1 MNVKA
6 EAKLSYTLGGAEIL
20 ALRTACEVLDK
31 IYEDLEGR
39 GIENDDDIDIP
50 GWEFSDLW
58 TAKNFIRDFLKEVD
72 NK

>member
-1 MNVKA
+1 MEVKA
-6 EAKLSYTLGGAEIL
+6 EARIKYTLGSAEIL
-20 ALRTACEVLDK
+20 ALRTACEVLDT

-58 TAKNFIRDFLKEVD
+58 TAKGFIRDFLKEVE
-72 NK
+72 K